1 MNLSKHVK
9 EIQKNGLT
17 KIPGLISQK
26 KCDYL
31 KNVSL
36 SVINKLKKS
45 KNNLSSHNQVIN
57 SPFRYDRGFY
67 HLLYNKKLDLILKK
81 LLDEDYVLINTNII
95 NRKLDI
101 SIKTKIR
108 EIGDTWHTD
117 SPQIGKRKLYKGIR
131 YIVVILLDQFNKNNS
146 STLYVPRSHLKNSN
160 PQRYKNYRGKKIL
173 GKAGDAII
181 FDSNL
186 WHKGGE
192 STKNN
197 RVSLFS
203 LYGPWWI
210 KPYFNYEIMLVKKNI
225 KFLNKNLKKI
235 LHLYSSP
242 PKNIEERANTVIKV

>member
-1 MNLSKHVK
+1 MSISKHID
-9 EIQKNGLT
+9 EIKKIGLT
-17 KIPGLISQK
+17 KIPNLIPHK
-26 KCDYL
+26 KCEHL

-36 SVINKLKKS
+36 SIIDKLKKS

-57 SPFRYDRGFY
+57 SPFRYNRGFY
-67 HLLYNKKLDLILKK
+67 KLLYNKKLDLILKK
-81 LLDEDYVLINTNII
+81 LLDEDYVLINSNVI
-95 NRKLDI
+95 NRKLDL
-101 SIKTKIR
+101 SIKRKVR

-117 SPQIGKRKLYKGIR
+117 SPKIGKRKLQNGIR
-131 YIVVILLDQFNKNNS
+131 YIVVILLDQFQENNS
-146 STLYVPRSHLKNSN
+146 STLYIPKSHLKNSN
-160 PQRYKNYRGKKIL
+160 PERHKNYQGKKIL

-192 STKNN
+192 STENN

-210 KPYFNYEIMLVKKNI
+210 KPYFNYEKMLGKKNT
-225 KFLNKNLKKI
+225 KSLAKNIKKI

-242 PKNIEERANTVIKV
+242 PKNIEERLNTVIKP